1 MLNKIIRIMAQKV
14 ADDIFYNNLFKR
26 VPAEEIDYRRHL
38 AEEYSIVCDEIIN
51 DVDVY
56 NNYLRLRIIRTLT
69 EA

>member
-14 ADDIFYNNLFKR
+14 ADDIFYKNLFKR

-38 AEEYSIVCDEIIN
+38 AEEYNIVCDEIIN
-51 DVDVY
+51 NVDTY
-56 NNYLRLRIIRTLT
+56 NNYLRLRIIRTMT